1 MNRLR
6 PRYLLFI
13 LGFISLSTT
22 QAQQPIKN
30 YESEW
35 KKVDEFVKKGLPKS
49 AFVEVGKIYLLAKKD
64 AAAGSPQDAQV
75 IKSLVYMSNLQSE
88 NQESNKDSTI
98 KAMEREIAQ
107 SKEPVA
113 SILSSLLAGV
123 YWSYFQANRWRL
135 YDRTQT
141 LNFKKDDIATWGPE
155 DLHRKITE
163 LYLRSLKDEK
173 LLQQTKLAA
182 FDAIIIKG
190 TVRHLPPTLYDLLAH
205 RALEYFSNDERDI
218 KKPAY
223 AFEIDQASAFDPAA
237 DFITR
242 KFTTKDS
249 LSLQHK
255 ALLIYQKLVA
265 LHLKDARPDALI
277 EVDLE
282 RIDFVNNNSVH
293 PDKDQL
299 YFNAIN
305 HVAHQ
310 YENLPAASEAWFLIA
325 DYYDKKAGEYK
336 AYGDTTHQFDRLKAK
351 EICEKVLSQTDSSE
365 GKINCYNLLIQIN
378 APSLDFIVEKVN
390 LPNQLFRVAVGYQN
404 FSRLYL
410 RIIRPDDKLKKTW
423 RINTRMST
431 GSRSLPQSR

>member
-1 MNRLR
+1 
-6 PRYLLFI
+6 
-13 LGFISLSTT
+13 
-22 QAQQPIKN
+22 
-30 YESEW
+30 
-35 KKVDEFVKKGLPKS
+35 
-49 AFVEVGKIYLLAKKD
+49 
-64 AAAGSPQDAQV
+64 
-75 IKSLVYMSNLQSE
+75 
-88 NQESNKDSTI
+88 
-98 KAMEREIAQ
+98 MEREIAQ

-141 LNFKKDDIATWGPE
+141 LNFKKTISQPGA
-155 DLHRKITE
+155 RKICIEKSQNSIYGLSKTKN
-163 LYLRSLKDEK
+163 YCSKQSLPPSMP
-173 LLQQTKLAA
+173 LSSRAPC
-182 FDAIIIKG
+182 
-190 TVRHLPPTLYDLLAH
+190 RHLRPTLYDVLAH
-205 RALEYFSNDERDI
+205 RALEYFQNDERDI

-351 EICEKVLSQTDSSE
+351 EICEKVLESNRLFRR
-365 GKINCYNLLIQIN
+365 K
-378 APSLDFIVEKVN
+378 
-390 LPNQLFRVAVGYQN
+390 NQL
-404 FSRLYL
+404 L
-410 RIIRPDDKLKKTW
+410 
-423 RINTRMST
+423 
-431 GSRSLPQSR
+431 